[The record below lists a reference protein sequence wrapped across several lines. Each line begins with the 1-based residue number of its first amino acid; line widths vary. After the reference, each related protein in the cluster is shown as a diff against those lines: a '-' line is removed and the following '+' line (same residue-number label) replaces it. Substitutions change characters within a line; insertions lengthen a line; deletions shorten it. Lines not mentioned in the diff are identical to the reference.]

1 MGRLFRSAVLV
12 PMTLHFDLESTRMCV
27 TPNASEPGSAS
38 CEYLETVLSVPLH
51 HLRRLHYRHRSYY
64 AYEGATMKTSYLG
77 LNLGAACNGI
87 RIALATG
94 QKPLDVKT
102 ILSMINCA
110 LLILVSN
117 TRTAARKSSSLL
129 ACGAWACLCEG
140 CARNVWLNW
149 SFTLRM
155 GSSADVAGQGMLSRV
170 GSAKTKRSS
179 DRPAAPTAETIWVG
193 VRIRPLSYLEH
204 IHRDHDSWEAS
215 DEFTLRYIG
224 EVDRSHAHLPPAYC
238 YDRVFSNHTSSQQV
252 YDAAAKDRVLSAL
265 QGLNATLFVYG
276 QTGSG
281 KTYTMRSVVQAAA
294 QDIFHHIRHTP
305 GMSFY
310 TLELLA
316 VLLESGSLDNI
327 VCCRKG
333 VYSQDVS
340 H

>member
-1 MGRLFRSAVLV
+1 MPR
-12 PMTLHFDLESTRMCV
+12 
-27 TPNASEPGSAS
+27 PN
-38 CEYLETVLSVPLH
+38 
-51 HLRRLHYRHRSYY
+51 
-64 AYEGATMKTSYLG
+64 GA
-77 LNLGAACNGI
+77 
-87 RIALATG
+87 
-94 QKPLDVKT
+94 QK
-102 ILSMINCA
+102 
-110 LLILVSN
+110 
-117 TRTAARKSSSLL
+117 
-129 ACGAWACLCEG
+129 
-140 CARNVWLNW
+140 
-149 SFTLRM
+149 
-155 GSSADVAGQGMLSRV
+155 
-170 GSAKTKRSS
+170 
-179 DRPAAPTAETIWVG
+179 RPAAPTAETIWVG

-252 YDAAAKDRVLSAL
+252 YEAAAKDRVLSAL

-305 GMSFY
+305 GMSIY
-310 TLELLA
+310 RLELLA
-316 VLLESGSLDNI
+316 AMLESGSLDTTGKI
-327 VCCRKG
+327 CCRKG